1 MSSVPGRAM
10 GTMGMRPAA
19 RITSGRPS
27 EGSSLNLGRA
37 RDQAMAVGGWAWTM
51 ALAWGTAR

>member
-1 MSSVPGRAM
+1 MESVPGVAM

-27 EGSSLNLGRA
+27 AGSSFHSGRA
-37 RDQAMAVGGWAWTM
+37 RDQAMAVGGCAWTT
-51 ALAWGTAR
+51 AFAAGTAR